1 MRTKRN
7 LTAALALLALLS
19 TLNLQLSTAYAQG
32 TTAFTY
38 QGQLRDGGTNA
49 NGVYTMIFKLYDA
62 AGGGNQIGGT
72 ITTTP
77 TLANGLF
84 TVNLDFGANAF
95 NGGARWL
102 DITVQSGLDAQ
113 TLTPRVLVQ
122 PSPYAIYAGTA
133 ASAASLS
140 ASTWN
145 ATAGN
150 YQGFSNVFGIFDN
163 NNLVLG
169 MSTNGCMMNGDFEVA
184 GDLSVD
190 GSFSPGTVNFK
201 NGGSISGDGHGGLNV
216 NSTVGFE
223 NGGSISSDGHGG
235 LNVNGTVDYLT
246 LGNLSLNSLN
256 LSGNL
261 SANSLTA
268 TNGTLALGNYPD
280 WTLITSD
287 GNGGFSVEGAGIGGT
302 DIGPGGINLTGGINI
317 NSGTVVIPPNGNI
330 TCMWINGFGLNV
342 TNGISCSY
350 LNCSG
355 VVSAQSFNTTS
366 DRNLKEKFVPVDSLK
381 VLARV
386 ANLPI
391 SSWNFKN
398 DSTRHIGPMA
408 QDFYAT
414 FNVGPDDKHIATVDE
429 GGVALAAIQGLN
441 QKLDEKDAELQ
452 QLKSQNESLEKR
464 LADLE
469 ALVKRSAHP

>member
-1 MRTKRN
+1 MRTKAN
-7 LTAALALLALLS
+7 LPAALALLALLS
-19 TLNLQLSTAYAQG
+19 IVTSQLSTAYAQG

-62 AGGGNQIGGT
+62 VGGGSQIGGT
-72 ITTTP
+72 VTTTP
-77 TLANGLF
+77 TLVNGLF

-95 NGGARWL
+95 DGNARWL
-102 DITVQSGLDAQ
+102 DITVQSGADSQ
-113 TLTPRVLVQ
+113 SLTPRVLVQ
-122 PSPYAIYAGTA
+122 PSPYAIYAGSA

-140 ASTWN
+140 SSGWTSF
-145 ATAGN
+145 AGT
-150 YQGFSNVFGIFDN
+150 YQGMSNVFGIFDN
-163 NNLVLG
+163 NNLMLG
-169 MSTNGCMMNGDFEVA
+169 MAPDGAVFNGHLDVNGIDVHGEIDQVDSLNFNNSGSIAGGGGNALEASGDFSANGTIHANVA
-184 GDLSVD
+184 L
-190 GSFSPGTVNFK
+190 TT
-201 NGGSISGDGHGGLNV
+201 GGNV
-216 NSTVGFE
+216 NA
-223 NGGSISSDGHGG
+223 
-235 LNVNGTVDYLT
+235 
-246 LGNLSLNSLN
+246 NSLSCMDAN

-261 SANSLTA
+261 SANNITA
-268 TNGTLALGNYPD
+268 TSGTLGLGNYPD
-280 WTLITSD
+280 WTLIYSD
-287 GNGGFSVEGAGIGGT
+287 GHGGLSVEGAGIGGT
-302 DIGPGGINLTGGINI
+302 DIGPGGINLTGSINV
-317 NSGTVVIPPNGNI
+317 NNGTVVIPPNGNI

-355 VVSAQSFNTTS
+355 VASAQSFNTTS
-366 DRNLKEKFVPVDSLK
+366 DRNLKEKFAPVDSLK

-391 SSWNFKN
+391 TSWNFKN